1 MNIVHTRDLYTIDNA
16 VGDYIYVKGTCHNGS
31 SAPYGKVS
39 VCRSG
44 DLKEYTIKSRGL
56 SLVLIDRSSLVVS
69 TIETYDVYGT
79 TSQPDNLASRLNSIS
94 ADYFI
99 ILVSYDAIGWSDNLV
114 TALKACG
121 GNTPISTA
129 TARIPFA
136 FIGYRGLEQGC
147 GQQLMGTVQSTTP
160 AELSVY
166 VANRMF
172 ATSKDG
178 EPGEPGKPGKD
189 ATQYY
194 TWMKFAD
201 SLQTNGYPAS
211 CYDKPTANTHYIGL
225 AYNQASPT
233 ESTDPTKY
241 AWAPTGRD
249 GKDGTDGTDGADGT
263 SFRAKGSAV
272 DHVATYQDVVNSSS
286 QGRILVDDTSGYTS
300 GEYVIK
306 GANIIYKIPG
316 KFGNFLYTVEEC
328 SIGDAYTDPA
338 SNLWV
343 KDENEWVNLGKLQ
356 GPKGDPGP
364 QGPQGEQ
371 GPPGPQ
377 GKIGPFA
384 YPAGEWSS
392 SKTYTLTE
400 TACPVVE
407 YNGSY
412 WRLVAASNKGTEPT
426 ASNSTVWQLVTGWQA
441 VFIEILFTAFA
452 KLGSAVFSGD
462 YMLSQR
468 GLLNGIESTAY
479 QNFNPASASN
489 PFIPFWY
496 TNFFTGETWLQK
508 CHIKGEVEATSG
520 KMTNVEIDGA
530 YGAPFSDMIKFTD
543 FEGTLAEWRAAN
555 IERINQHD
563 NCYIYD
569 GDNVHYLSATKRD
582 SGRTLFIMAKTADV
596 TISCSSADKFLENG
610 WKVSSITV
618 KRGQLVVLKGV
629 GTSSEFGYYLV
640 LFKTVGYLGTYG
652 GSLPGLRDFVF
663 LRGRVNI
670 ATYTS
675 PVFAAIRDCSCSVMK
690 NADGDYT
697 VSWRV
702 GLLTGSANNICV
714 NVTPIGSVAYYPTLV
729 SVSGSNFRVRFY
741 HYNVLAETSL
751 TAFTFEVKIID
762 NNI

>member
-1 MNIVHTRDLYTIDNA
+1 MQLVQSRDLYAIDNA
-16 VGDYIYVKGTCHNGS
+16 VGDYIYVKGTCANGS
-31 SAPYGKVS
+31 SNPYGQVA
-39 VCRSG
+39 VCRGG
-44 DLKEYTIKSRGL
+44 DIK
-56 SLVLIDRSSLVVS
+56 
-69 TIETYDVYGT
+69 TYDVKNVGLTLFSIDRKTLEVLLITNFPTVSSTQADTLAAILNAYG
-79 TSQPDNLASRLNSIS
+79 SDSFIVLASYN
-94 ADYFI
+94 
-99 ILVSYDAIGWSDNLV
+99 AIGWTENLIS
-114 TALKACG
+114 ALKNCG
-121 GNTPISTA
+121 GSTPTFTSTGPY
-129 TARIPFA
+129 PFA

-147 GQQLMGTVQSTTP
+147 AQQLMGTASSSTP
-160 AELSVY
+160 VELSVY

-172 ATSKDG
+172 TTSKDG
-178 EPGEPGKPGKD
+178 EKGEPGKPGKD

-211 CYDKPTANTHYIGL
+211 CYDKPTANTHYIGF
-225 AYNQASPT
+225 AYNQASST

-241 AWAPTGRD
+241 VWAPTGRD
-249 GKDGTDGTDGADGT
+249 GIDGADGT
-263 SFRAKGSAV
+263 SFRAKGSATA
-272 DHVATYQDVVNSSS
+272 HVATYQDVVNSSS
-286 QGRILVDDTSGYTS
+286 QGRFLVDDTSGHSS
-300 GEYVIK
+300 GEYVIE

-343 KDENEWVNLGKLQ
+343 KDENEWVNLGQLQ

-364 QGPQGEQ
+364 QGP
-371 GPPGPQ
+371 PGPQ
-377 GKIGPFA
+377 GKIGQFA

-400 TACPVVE
+400 TSCPVVA

-412 WRLVAASNKGTEPT
+412 WRLVASSNKGTVPT

-468 GLLNGIESTAY
+468 GLLNGVESTAY

-543 FEGTLAEWRAAN
+543 FEGTLAEWQAAN

-569 GDNVHYLSATKRD
+569 GDNVHYLSATTRD

-640 LFKTVGYLGTYG
+640 LYKTVGYLGTYG

-675 PVFAAIRDCSCSVMK
+675 PVFAAIRDCSCSVKK

-751 TAFTFEVKIID
+751 TAFTFEVRIID

>member
-69 TIETYDVYGT
+69 TIETYDVYGKT
-79 TSQPDNLASRLNSIS
+79 GQPDNLASRLYSIS

-189 ATQYY
+189 ATQFY

-211 CYDKPTANTHYIGL
+211 CYDKPTSNTYYVGL
-225 AYNQASPT
+225 AYNQTTAT

-241 AWAPTGRD
+241 VWTQFRGA
-249 GKDGTDGTDGADGT
+249 DGADGHSFNVKGQCTEVCTDYDQLYFDIDKVIGGIYIVDGEDGT
-263 SFRAKGSAV
+263 SSKSKAFKYDYVNGSA
-272 DHVATYQDVVNSSS
+272 Q
-286 QGRILVDDTSGYTS
+286 LVDLDA
-300 GEYVIK
+300 E
-306 GANIIYKIPG
+306 
-316 KFGNFLYTVEEC
+316 
-328 SIGDAYTDPA
+328 IGDAYVKI
-338 SNLWV
+338 SNSYLFV
-343 KDENEWVNLGKLQ
+343 RDEYTWISLGKIQ
-356 GPKGDPGP
+356 GP
-364 QGPQGEQ
+364 Q
-371 GPPGPQ
+371 GPPGPR
-377 GKIGPFA
+377 GERGEIGPIC
-384 YPAGEWSS
+384 YPAGQWSAS
-392 SKTYTLTE
+392 ITYTMTD
-400 TACPVVE
+400 TVCPMVE
-407 YNGSY
+407 HNGSY
-412 WRLVAASNKGTEPT
+412 WRLVVSSNKGTEPT
-426 ASNSTVWQLVTGWQA
+426 ATNSSVWKPLMYWDAIFTK
-441 VFIEILFTAFA
+441 ILFTAFA

-468 GLLNGIESTAY
+468 GLLNGVESTAY

-496 TNFFTGETWLQK
+496 TNFFTGETWLNK
-508 CHIKGEVEATSG
+508 CHVKGEIEATSG

-569 GDNVHYLSATKRD
+569 GDNVHHLSATKRD

-640 LFKTVGYLGTYG
+640 LYKTVGYLGTYG

-675 PVFAAIRDCSCSVMK
+675 PVFAAIRDCSCSVKK

-702 GLLTGSANNICV
+702 GLLTGSANNVCV
-714 NVTPIGSVAYYPTLV
+714 NVTPIGSVAYYPTIV